1 MSRLHNFSAGPTALP
16 LPALERAQREL
27 VDCGHGASILETS
40 HRSKTWMELQDL
52 ATSRLRRLLKVPDT
66 HAITWLQGGASHQ
79 FAMLPLNFLSPDRSA
94 AYVVTGTWSQKGLEE
109 AKRVGAAVE
118 AASAAEGGFRDIP
131 PPETWTIPE
140 DAAYIH
146 LTSNNTIY
154 GTQFAQLPER
164 MSAPLVCDMSSD
176 ILSRPVDVSQFD
188 LIYAGAQKNLGPAGV
203 TVAIVRKSW
212 LESAREDVPLI
223 LRYAT
228 HVDKD
233 STYNTPPVFAIYMV
247 GCVLEWIDEQGG
259 LGPIVQA
266 NEAKAARIYGLFD
279 SHPEFFVGHA
289 LPRARSRMNITF
301 NLPSSELE
309 AEFIAAATE
318 AGLTGLKGHRSIG
331 GIRASTYNAI
341 SEESVEALAQ
351 FMEHFLA
358 TRG

>member
-1 MSRLHNFSAGPTALP
+1 
-16 LPALERAQREL
+16 
-27 VDCGHGASILETS
+27 
-40 HRSKTWMELQDL
+40 
-52 ATSRLRRLLKVPDT
+52 
-66 HAITWLQGGASHQ
+66 
-79 FAMLPLNFLSPDRSA
+79 
-94 AYVVTGTWSQKGLEE
+94 
-109 AKRVGAAVE
+109 
-118 AASAAEGGFRDIP
+118 
-131 PPETWTIPE
+131 
-140 DAAYIH
+140 
-146 LTSNNTIY
+146 
-154 GTQFAQLPER
+154 
-164 MSAPLVCDMSSD
+164 
-176 ILSRPVDVSQFD
+176 
-188 LIYAGAQKNLGPAGV
+188 
-203 TVAIVRKSW
+203 
-212 LESAREDVPLI
+212 
-223 LRYAT
+223 
-228 HVDKD
+228 
-233 STYNTPPVFAIYMV
+233 MV